1 MVLALMGAGFG
12 MEIGKLGIIRNTVI
26 KYSKLV
32 NTHPALP
39 PNRADESLLR
49 RYFKRWMIEVKVWGK
64 PTPNFFVWAIQALR
78 QCIPNTAASAMAAQV
93 PSVHQLQQMLFYC
106 VSICARQF
114 DG

>member
-39 PNRADESLLR
+39 L
-49 RYFKRWMIEVKVWGK
+49 IEQMKVC
-64 PTPNFFVWAIQALR
+64 FAVI
-78 QCIPNTAASAMAAQV
+78 S
-93 PSVHQLQQMLFYC
+93 S
-106 VSICARQF
+106 